1 MKLSKCDMYLRL
13 QTDFYVRKILEKNTK
28 RPTTSVP
35 KKKKEKN
42 KNR

>member
-1 MKLSKCDMYLRL
+1 MYLRL

-28 RPTTSVP
+28 RPKTSVP